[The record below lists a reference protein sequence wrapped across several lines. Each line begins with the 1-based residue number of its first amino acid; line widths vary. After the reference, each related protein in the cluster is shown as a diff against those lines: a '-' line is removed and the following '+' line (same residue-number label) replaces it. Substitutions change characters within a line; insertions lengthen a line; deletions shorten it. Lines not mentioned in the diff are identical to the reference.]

1 MQALQANMLVD
12 HQGQEDVQPGPS
24 STGKKMQKKMTS
36 FFKTNNQE
44 VQCEEILRVG
54 YKTPLF
60 LTRDGKMLLC
70 PSKRKMLS
78 VSDFF
83 ELLQTPP
90 FLLFLDK
97 QISQVSVNLNEKKK
111 IVAQHKQGGCTFIV
125 LQKMP
130 GSEIDPHET
139 KVIVLPLA

>member
-1 MQALQANMLVD
+1 MQANMLVD
-12 HQGQEDVQPGPS
+12 HQGQGDVQPGPS

-36 FFKTNNQE
+36 YFKSQQPEE
-44 VQCEEILRVG
+44 VQCEEILREG

-70 PSKRKMLS
+70 PSRRKMLS
-78 VSDFF
+78 VPDFF

-97 QISQVSVNLNEKKK
+97 QINQVSVNLNEKKK
-111 IVAQHKQGGCTFIV
+111 IVAQHKKG
-125 LQKMP
+125 
-130 GSEIDPHET
+130 
-139 KVIVLPLA
+139 